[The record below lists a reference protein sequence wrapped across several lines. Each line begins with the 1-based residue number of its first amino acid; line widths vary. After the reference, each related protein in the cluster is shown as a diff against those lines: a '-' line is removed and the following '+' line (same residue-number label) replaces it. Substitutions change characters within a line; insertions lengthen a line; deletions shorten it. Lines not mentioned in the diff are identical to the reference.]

1 MRLLASP
8 KVLRRRPIRTS
19 TPACQGASPRFG
31 PGRRAICAQM
41 STSFEEPSIPA
52 RVQRPLAAIWVSVGL
67 HLALIALVQVAPPG
81 AGGWGGPVIEARL
94 VAASAPV
101 EATPP
106 PRMPDAMPAQV
117 GSSDLA
123 DSLPVEPPAPAPV
136 PPATAKSPAA
146 QAAPEAVDE
155 PPPASPVTLTSAV
168 DLRFYSAREVD
179 VHPQALAAIEPAYP
193 EAAERQKLSGKVVVQ
208 LKLEADGR
216 VMDAEVVRSTPPD
229 VFDESTVEAFQQ
241 ARFAPAFKDGHPVRA
256 LMLIEVTFDWA
267 GRSAGLG
274 Q

>member
-1 MRLLASP
+1 MSAS
-8 KVLRRRPIRTS
+8 L
-19 TPACQGASPRFG
+19 
-31 PGRRAICAQM
+31 
-41 STSFEEPSIPA
+41 EEPSIPP
-52 RVQRPLAAIWVSVGL
+52 RVQRPLAAIWVSLGL

-81 AGGWGGPVIEARL
+81 AGGAGGPVIEARL
-94 VAASAPV
+94 VSAPAPV

-106 PRMPDAMPAQV
+106 PTLLDAVPAQV
-117 GSSDLA
+117 GSSERA
-123 DSLPVEPPAPAPV
+123 DSLPVEPPTPAPI
-136 PPATAKSPAA
+136 PPAAVEPPAA
-146 QAAPEAVDE
+146 QTAPEAVAE

-168 DLRFYSAREVD
+168 DLTYYSAREVD

-216 VMDAEVVRSTPPD
+216 VMDAEVVRATPPD
-229 VFDESTVEAFQQ
+229 VFDGSAVEAFQQ

-256 LMLIEVTFDWA
+256 LMMIEVTFNWA
-267 GRSAGLG
+267 GRSPGLG